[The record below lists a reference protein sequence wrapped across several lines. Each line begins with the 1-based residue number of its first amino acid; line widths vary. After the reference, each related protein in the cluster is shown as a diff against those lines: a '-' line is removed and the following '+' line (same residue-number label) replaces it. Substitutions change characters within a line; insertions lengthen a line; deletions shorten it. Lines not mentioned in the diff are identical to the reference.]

1 MTVTID
7 FTTQSISAHTLG
19 RIGEH
24 NATTLVITPPTEL
37 SEDSRTTHYRIAF
50 GVRDEAVLSEAFT
63 ETPITVSLSK
73 QLTRAS
79 RLSIQVVAYDSEGN
93 YVGKSDKL
101 SGFCLAPSVE
111 GTEISA
117 DGTNSDIAW
126 EIVELGEK
134 VDALDDRVTAA
145 ESEILDLQN
154 TKANKAIELAETS
167 TTSKYTR
174 SEVLEFFASGQ
185 AMTINSYP
193 VVTVYDRYNI
203 ANVVY
208 IDNSQNN
215 EIWFSKAN
223 ITNSKELSFSS
234 PYNNLMTLSERAKL
248 SGIENGAN
256 KYILPSATDS
266 VLGGIKVGANLSIEE
281 DGTLNATGGGEQA
294 QADWSQADSTAP
306 DYIKN
311 KPTNVSSF
319 VNDAGYITESK
330 YIEIWDNGNTT
341 KYTKSEIEIMVSQK
355 KLMSYQGFPVLLARS
370 EEDGSKINLY
380 YLTSISGAPKWKPIV
395 YRISVD
401 AQKNIVADVPANNLF
416 SGKYSDL
423 TDLPT
428 FGAVATSNDYN
439 DLDNKPT
446 IPTVPTNVSAFNN
459 DAGYLTTHQD
469 ISGKEDKANK
479 VTAISAASTDTQYP
493 SAKCVYDLIGGVI
506 GGSY

>member
-1 MTVTID
+1 MTVTIN

-37 SEDSRTTHYRIAF
+37 SEDSRTTHYRVAF
-50 GVRDEAVLSEAFT
+50 GVREDVVLTEAFT
-63 ETPITVSLSK
+63 EIPIEVSLSK
-73 QLTRAS
+73 QITKAS
-79 RLSIQVVAYDSEGN
+79 RLSLQVIAYDSEGN

-117 DGTNSDIAW
+117 DGSNSDIAW
-126 EIVELGEK
+126 EIVALEEK
-134 VDALDDRVTAA
+134 VDAVDGRMTLA
-145 ESEILDLQN
+145 ESEILELQN
-154 TKANKAIELAETS
+154 TKANNAVELAETS

-174 SEVLEFFASGQ
+174 SEVLEMFASGQ

-203 ANVVY
+203 ANIVY
-208 IDNSQNN
+208 INNSQNN
-215 EIWFSKAN
+215 EIWFSKAE
-223 ITNSKELSFSS
+223 ITNSKGLSFTA

-256 KYILPSATDS
+256 KYVLPPATDS
-266 VLGGIKVGANLSIEE
+266 VLGGIKVGDNLTVEE
-281 DGTLNATGGGEQA
+281 DGTLNATGGEQA
-294 QADWSQADSTAP
+294 QADWSQADNTAP

-311 KPTNVSSF
+311 KPTNVSAFS
-319 VNDAGYITESK
+319 NDAGYITESK
-330 YIEIWDNGNTT
+330 YIEIWDNGNTA

-355 KLMSYQGFPVLLARS
+355 KPMSYQGHPVLLARS
-370 EEDGSKINLY
+370 EEDGSKVNLY
-380 YLTSISGAPKWKPIV
+380 YLTSTDGSPKWNPIV

-401 AQKNIVADVPANNLF
+401 AQKNIVTDIPANNLF

-423 TDLPT
+423 TGLPT

-459 DAGYLTTHQD
+459 DAGYLTSHQD
-469 ISGKEDKANK
+469 ISGKENK
-479 VTAISAASTDTQYP
+479 GKMTLNNVENTVVTHTLSVTD
-493 SAKCVYDLIGGVI
+493 GGVTTTYTLL
-506 GGSY
+506 GV